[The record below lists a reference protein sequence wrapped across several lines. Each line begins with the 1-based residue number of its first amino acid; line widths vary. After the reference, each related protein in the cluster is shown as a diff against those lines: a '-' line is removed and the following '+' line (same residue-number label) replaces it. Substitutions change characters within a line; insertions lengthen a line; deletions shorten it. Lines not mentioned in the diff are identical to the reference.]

1 MVNSEDF
8 NSLSNRQLADLIS
21 QHLSEVIDDSFLQKC
36 PDDFAE
42 AQTAIGNAVKL
53 LDLEEY
59 SRTRN
64 HVDGSVSELSSYI
77 RHGLV
82 STAEIYEATHQKQGP
97 EKFTQELCWR
107 EYFAAYAARNPDSLW
122 NSVERYKTGYLESD
136 YSDEVPLDI
145 LEHSTGEL
153 CIDQMINELHSTGHI
168 HNHCRMY
175 LASYVVH
182 FRRIKWQAGARWF
195 LEHLLD
201 GDVASNN
208 LSWQWVASTFSSK
221 PYIFN
226 LDNVRKYCSTKYD
239 VSPIRNPNLDH
250 SYEYLSA
257 KLFPNA

>member
-1 MVNSEDF
+1 MNSEDF

-42 AQTAIGNAVKL
+42 AQTVIGNAVKL

-107 EYFAAYAARNPDSLW
+107 EYFAAYAARNPGS
-122 NSVERYKTGYLESD
+122 
-136 YSDEVPLDI
+136 
-145 LEHSTGEL
+145 
-153 CIDQMINELHSTGHI
+153 
-168 HNHCRMY
+168 
-175 LASYVVH
+175 
-182 FRRIKWQAGARWF
+182 
-195 LEHLLD
+195 
-201 GDVASNN
+201 
-208 LSWQWVASTFSSK
+208 
-221 PYIFN
+221 
-226 LDNVRKYCSTKYD
+226 
-239 VSPIRNPNLDH
+239 
-250 SYEYLSA
+250 
-257 KLFPNA
+257 